1 MTGRS
6 RSRRGPDPQEALRRI
21 EAAFGEGGAD
31 DAPGAGDPVEGDA
44 PDPAAP
50 AAIAIG
56 AAARMIEAMLFAAT
70 EPLTAERL
78 AARLPAGADVAAGL
92 AELARI
98 YAGRGVVLAEIA
110 GGWRLQTAADL
121 EHLFAE
127 TRVEPKKLPKPA
139 LETLAVIAYHQPV
152 TRAEI
157 EDIRGVT
164 LSKGAL
170 DLLLEIGWVRP
181 RGRRRSPGR
190 PLTYGTTDG
199 FLHHFGL
206 TSLDALPGKDDLKAL
221 GAIDA
226 RAAREL
232 DIPRPGEA
240 HAGDALDEENGP
252 AEGDGAFYVDHMAD
266 PAD

>member
-6 RSRRGPDPQEALRRI
+6 RSKTGPDPQEALRRI
-21 EAAFGEGGAD
+21 EAAFTEGGAAAGTES
-31 DAPGAGDPVEGDA
+31 APDTGDA
-44 PDPAAP
+44 DTADAAP
-50 AAIAIG
+50 APSPT
-56 AAARMIEAMLFAAT
+56 ARMIEAMLFASA
-70 EPLTAERL
+70 EPLTTGRL
-78 AARLPAGADVAAGL
+78 AARLPSGADVPAAL
-92 AELARI
+92 AELARL

-121 EHLFAE
+121 EHLFCE

-190 PLTYGTTDG
+190 PLTYGTTDA
-199 FLHHFGL
+199 FLQHFGL

-232 DIPRPGEA
+232 DIPRPGDA
-240 HAGDALDEENGP
+240 PAGDALDEENG
-252 AEGDGAFYVDHMAD
+252 AADGDGAFYVDHMAD

>member
-6 RSRRGPDPQEALRRI
+6 RSKRGPDPKEALRRI
-21 EAAFGEGGAD
+21 EAAFTDGAP
-31 DAPGAGDPVEGDA
+31 APE
-44 PDPAAP
+44 PDTDAAP
-50 AAIAIG
+50 TEAPALDVSVT
-56 AAARMIEAMLFAAT
+56 ARMIEAMLFAAA
-70 EPLTAERL
+70 EPLTTERL
-78 AARLPAGADVAAGL
+78 AARLPAGSDVSAAL
-92 AELARI
+92 AELAHV

-121 EHLFAE
+121 EHLFTE

-190 PLTYGTTDG
+190 PLTYGTTDA
-199 FLHHFGL
+199 FLQHFGL

-252 AEGDGAFYVDHMAD
+252 ADGDGAFYVDHMAD